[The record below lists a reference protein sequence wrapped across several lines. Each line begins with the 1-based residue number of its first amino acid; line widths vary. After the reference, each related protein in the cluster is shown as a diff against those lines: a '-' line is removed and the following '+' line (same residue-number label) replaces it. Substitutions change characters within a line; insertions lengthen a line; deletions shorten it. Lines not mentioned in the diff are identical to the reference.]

1 MPQVDDPGIQ
11 TRKVK
16 DLSIQ
21 KKKNLHTSIPSS
33 MIPKSKTVET
43 YVYQHINEKTICG
56 MLNGILFD
64 CKKEMTYNTG
74 HMDKPC
80 KHAK

>member
-21 KKKNLHTSIPSS
+21 KKK
-33 MIPKSKTVET
+33 
-43 YVYQHINEKTICG
+43 ICTQV
-56 MLNGILFD
+56 F
-64 CKKEMTYNTG
+64 
-74 HMDKPC
+74 P
-80 KHAK
+80 AA